1 MANWSLGG
9 ILIQDARSVLNSF
22 ATWLAS
28 HVKRE
33 ANQMA
38 HLLAK
43 DVLKLE
49 FDMYTLEYVSD
60 CIEHVVNMDYL

>member
-1 MANWSLGG
+1 
-9 ILIQDARSVLNSF
+9 
-22 ATWLAS
+22 
-28 HVKRE
+28 
-33 ANQMA
+33 MA

-49 FDMYTLEYVSD
+49 FDMYKLEYVSD